1 MPRGLGNDDDW
12 QRHNANRN
20 GQEGRNQD
28 RTNYEIGKKKY
39 RDPKQYRDSG
49 LYIQLSGRGPK
60 DGAWVSEDTLK
71 REYPAVYK
79 KMLRQG

>member
-1 MPRGLGNDDDW
+1 MPRGMGNDGDW

-28 RTNYEIGKKKY
+28 RTGTGYEIGA
-39 RDPKQYRDSG
+39 KQQRGSV
-49 LYIQLSGRGPK
+49 LYIQLSGRGPEN
-60 DGAWVSEDTLK
+60 GAWVSEDRLM

-79 KMLRQG
+79 KMLR